1 MVLTVRSEC
10 LKLPSLLLI
19 AELLGFMVILEGC
32 EKSPTSPPAE
42 RPPSAITSD
51 VKWEVAFT
59 DPRANFSFRPT
70 VQFDSSGTLGFA
82 IGEQTYLRT
91 TDGGRSWLTI
101 PPDGG
106 GWNLFITS
114 KSVAYRFYPFQRTD
128 DAGKSW
134 RTISTPTTFGT
145 IMPVTENLFYFFAF
159 DTLNG
164 TSHGTTS
171 WKTENGGNSWTQLGT
186 PEGATFGLATADGI
200 NLVVSVQASPVSLLS
215 TLYYS
220 NDGGTT
226 WTKGNIDTTGSGTGY
241 RYYWTQFLSTKSAIC
256 VATWSTPTP
265 QTLVGIFRTTDS
277 GANWNEVYQTAV
289 PYTSGGGGVFFL
301 LARSPRLLV
310 QVIIDPARFDSE
322 TYNSDDDGLTWISTG
337 RWLGPYSYYTPT
349 FAPPDW
355 RIGISGPWMTQDGGK
370 TWTEKSW
377 YVANA
382 AFLNAYEVIGV
393 RDSVILRGTA
403 P

>member
-1 MVLTVRSEC
+1 VRVR
-10 LKLPSLLLI
+10 LKFRNWATTTLMTLSVMI
-19 AELLGFMVILEGC
+19 AWEGC
-32 EKSPTSPPAE
+32 EKSPVSNGNNPA
-42 RPPSAITSD
+42 PVPITSD
-51 VKWEVAFT
+51 VKWQVIFS
-59 DPRANFSFRPT
+59 DPRAKFGFRPT
-70 VQFDSSGTLGFA
+70 LAFDSSGTFGFA
-82 IGEQTYLRT
+82 IGDQQSYFRT
-91 TDGGRSWLTI
+91 TDGGGSWLVI

-106 GWNLFITS
+106 GWDLFITS

-134 RTISTPTTFGT
+134 HTISTPTTFGT

-159 DTLNG
+159 DTVNG
-164 TSHGTTS
+164 TSHRTTS

-186 PEGATFGLATADGI
+186 PAGATFGLATADGI
-200 NLVVSVQASPVSLLS
+200 NLVVSVQGSPVSLLS
-215 TLYYS
+215 TLFYS

-241 RYYWTQFLSTKSAIC
+241 RYYWTQFLSTKTAMC

-265 QTLVGIFRTTDS
+265 QTLVGIFRTTDG
-277 GANWNEVYQTAV
+277 GANWNKVYQTAL
-289 PYTSGGGGVFFL
+289 PYTSGGGAVFFL

-310 QVIIDPARFDSE
+310 QVIINPARSNYF
-322 TYNSDDDGLTWISTG
+322 TYNSDDDGLTWTATG
-337 RWLGPYSYYTPT
+337 NWFGGSQPYSYYTPT

-370 TWTEKSW
+370 TWTQKSW

-382 AFLNAYEVIGV
+382 AFLSPYEVIGV
-393 RDSVILRGTA
+393 RDTVILRGTA
-403 P
+403 R